1 MTKKLCRLAMA
12 VLLAAILPVT
22 TTAQTSETR
31 YIVERGDTL
40 WDIAATF
47 LLILCTGQRYGTT
60 TQV

>member
-1 MTKKLCRLAMA
+1 MA

-47 LLILCTGQRYGTT
+47 FC
-60 TQV
+60 